1 MATVFHARMEKPA
14 EPERSCEEWMD
25 GIEKELGALLEETG
39 LHQFETA
46 GVYDRADDKG
56 KRLTFL
62 SEHFYESPCG
72 RLAYSSFTRYPEEN
86 LLTTKII
93 LANGSNRLKDDRE
106 EKVEGYL
113 RERCRDYDL
122 AINRTG
128 Y

>member
-1 MATVFHARMEKPA
+1 MATVFHARMEKP
-14 EPERSCEEWMD
+14 EKSEQNCEEWMD

-39 LHQFETA
+39 LHQFESG
-46 GVYDRADDKG
+46 GVDDRADDKG

-62 SEHFYESPCG
+62 SQHFYESSCG
-72 RLAYSSFTRYPEEN
+72 RLNYAEFARYPEEN
-86 LLTTKII
+86 LMTTHVV
-93 LANGSNRLKDDRE
+93 LSAGSNRLKNDRE
-106 EKVEGYL
+106 DKVEQYL